1 MRPIRLVLVLCSSS
15 LLVLGSTAALTGCVS
30 DIGDGEDLESSESA
44 LTLSEPFEGDSK
56 GSYAVADVDLSSGTW
71 TLDDALLGSL
81 AGDAK
86 NGTQAVRV
94 RNSGTAT
101 MAFDRTSGAG
111 TVTVKYASYGSD
123 ASGSFALYYST
134 NSGSTWSKTGST
146 ITTST
151 GALATAS
158 FAVNRAG
165 TIRFQLRKTDGGSN
179 RIDLDDFTVGDYGGT
194 TPSPDAGVPTDPP
207 PSGGTNGADI
217 SVHTKLGLPSAS
229 TTSNW
234 NSYLSVKTQYVMS
247 YNSARKVPNWVSWE
261 LNSSYLGSA
270 DRQDNYRSDSTL
282 PSSMPQ
288 ATPADYSGSGWNRG
302 HMCPSGDRTLS
313 ATANGQTFYLSNM
326 VPQASNNN
334 SGPWE
339 KLETYERNLATSG
352 KEVMIV
358 AGGIYSSSSRKIG
371 ASVSVPDS
379 TWKVVVVL
387 DHAGQGAASVS
398 SSTRVIAVLMPN
410 DDARISA
417 SDTWQEYRVSVRTLE
432 SATHFDFL
440 ADVPQSVQDVVETRV
455 DNQ

>member
-1 MRPIRLVLVLCSSS
+1 MRPIRLVLVLCCS
-15 LLVLGSTAALTGCVS
+15 LVLLDLTGCTGDV
-30 DIGDGEDLESSESA
+30 GDGEGLESSEAA
-44 LTLSEPFEGDSK
+44 LTLSESFEADTK
-56 GSYAVADVDLSSGTW
+56 GSYAVGDVDLASGTW
-71 TLDDALLGSL
+71 TLDDALLGGL

-134 NSGSTWSKTGST
+134 DGGSSWSKAGATYST
-146 ITTST
+146 SA
-151 GALATAS
+151 GPFATAS
-158 FAVNRAG
+158 FAVNVAG

-179 RIDLDDFTVGDYGGT
+179 RIDLDDFSVGDYGGT
-194 TPSPDAGVPTDPP
+194 QPSPDAGVPGDPP
-207 PSGGTNGADI
+207 PSGGTNGAGV

-234 NSYLSVKTQYVMS
+234 NSYLSVKSQYVMS

-270 DRQDNYRSDSTL
+270 DRQDNYRSDNTL

-302 HMCPSGDRTLS
+302 HMCPSGDRTAS

-339 KLETYERNLATSG
+339 KLETYERNLASSG
-352 KEVMIV
+352 KEVMVV

-387 DHAGQGAASVS
+387 DHKTDGAAQVTSA
-398 SSTRVIAVLMPN
+398 TRVIGVIMPN
-410 DDARISA
+410 DDARIST
-417 SDTWQEYRVSVRTLE
+417 SDSWQEYRVPVRRIE
-432 SATHFDFL
+432 DATGFDFL
-440 ADVPQSVQDVVETRV
+440 ADVSRSVQDVVETRV
-455 DNQ
+455 DSL